1 MSQQNLPPSSDA
13 PAASNL
19 STSPVDAGQLAA
31 ETSADF
37 AKAPSSWLTS
47 ALLSATRLVLRFPVP
62 TLAISV
68 GLAVACIA
76 YTMGHLGYKSSRLD
90 LLNPKSDYNRLWI
103 EYINEFGDEDDA
115 VIVVEGAGRDQVVPV
130 LEELSTSLGRE
141 KQLFHAILHEVDL
154 TKIRAKGLH
163 YLPVDQLQTIDHFL
177 DEALPIAGGDWSRL
191 QVGKL
196 VGGMAQMLQAALAGV
211 QGLDLNFAIGQLDHT
226 VDSLLAQF
234 GTEPHYQ
241 SPWPRMPGS
250 LSTLSELG
258 SEYLIAKEG
267 KLGFVLLRIA
277 VGKEEF
283 ARGSEAVDALRD
295 LIAETELRHPNVKL
309 GLTGLPIMENDEMR
323 ASQSSMFWGSL
334 LSFVGVVIIVIAGF
348 GGLRHALLA
357 NLVLLLGTAW
367 AFGYVTLTVGHLNI
381 LSVTFTATLIGIGID
396 YGAYYVSRYMQL
408 LREGVPCEEALLE
421 TTRSAGPPIVTGAL
435 TTAIAFFSAAL
446 TSFTGVAELGIIAG
460 GGLLLCAV
468 AQLFVLPPLIKLVDG
483 TRLGQRLPAP
493 VPVHKWINPL
503 LKFPRVVFCVGLLIT
518 LGAGLGVQH
527 LWYDH
532 NLLDMQARG
541 LQSVEL
547 ERKLLAECDQSVW
560 YALSIADSREQLLER
575 KAKFLERNPDGTQ
588 KYPSIERTEEIVSLL
603 PMDEEAKR
611 PIIADIARRLA
622 SLPERPPLIAVDTL
636 EELGALLAQ
645 VQDTAQRTQNGAN
658 TARHLELLRD
668 AMRRLPA
675 SECFA
680 KLSQY
685 QQQMAGDLLSRLHT
699 LRSVANPEPPQ
710 LTDLPSSLVSRFV
723 GQNGKYLLK
732 IYGRGDIWN
741 MDALSHFVQ
750 DVRSVDPRVTG
761 NPLQAYEASREMKV
775 SYQNAALY
783 SMLVILVV
791 LYIDFR
797 NLLHVFLASLPLA
810 MGMIITFGLMG
821 YLNQPLNPAN
831 MIALPLLLGMGVD
844 YGVYVVHEFLEQ
856 KGRYRMSPATAVG
869 LLVDSLATILGYA
882 GLLIA
887 SHQGLQSLGRA
898 LTIGVAVCT
907 LTSMILLPAL
917 LAWMTRKRPLVPWV
931 GDAVVSYDHD
941 QADLELD
948 DSAAPAI
955 RRAA

>member
-1 MSQQNLPPSSDA
+1 M
-13 PAASNL
+13 
-19 STSPVDAGQLAA
+19 TSV
-31 ETSADF
+31 
-37 AKAPSSWLTS
+37 
-47 ALLSATRLVLRFPVP
+47 LLLLTRLVLRFPVP
-62 TLAISV
+62 TLALSV
-68 GLAVACIA
+68 GLAVICII
-76 YTMGHLGYKSSRLD
+76 YTIGHLGYKSSRLD

-115 VIVVEGAGRDQVVPV
+115 VIVVEGAGREQVVPV
-130 LEELSTSLGRE
+130 LEELSASLRRE
-141 KQLFHAILHEVDL
+141 KRLFHAILHEVDL

-163 YLPVDQLQTIDHFL
+163 YLPADQLQTIDRFL
-177 DEALPIAGGDWSRL
+177 DEAMPIAGGDWSRL

-196 VGGMAQMLQAALAGV
+196 VGGLAQMLQAATAGV
-211 QGLDLNFAIGQLDHT
+211 QGLDLNLALGQLDHT

-234 GTEPHYQ
+234 GSEPHYL
-241 SPWPRMPGS
+241 SPWPGMPAS

-267 KLGFVLLRIA
+267 RLGFVLLRIS

-283 ARGSEAVDALRD
+283 ARGSEAVDALRE

-334 LSFVGVVIIVIAGF
+334 LSFFGVVVIVVAGF

-396 YGAYYVSRYMQL
+396 YGAYYISRYMQL
-408 LREGVPCEEALLE
+408 LREGMPCEAALLE
-421 TTRSAGPPIVTGAL
+421 TTRSAGPAIVTGAL

-468 AQLFVLPPLIKLVDG
+468 AQLFVLPPLIKVVDG
-483 TRLGQRLPAP
+483 SRLGQRQPTP

-503 LKFPRVVFCVGLLIT
+503 LRFPRVVFCGGLIIT
-518 LGAGLGVQH
+518 VAAGLGIQH

-560 YALSIADSREQLLER
+560 YALSIANSREELLDR
-575 KAKFLERNPDGTQ
+575 KAKFL
-588 KYPSIERTEEIVSLL
+588 KLPSVERTEEIVSLL
-603 PMDEEAKR
+603 PVDEEVKR

-622 SLPERPPLIAVDTL
+622 TLPERPPLIAVDTL
-636 EELGALLAQ
+636 DELGALLAQ
-645 VQDTAQRTQNGAN
+645 VQDTAQHTHEGAN
-658 TARHLELLRD
+658 CARHLELLRD

-675 SECFA
+675 SDCYA
-680 KLSQY
+680 KLSQF
-685 QQQMAGDLLSRLHT
+685 QQQMAGDLLSRLHA

-710 LTDLPSSLVSRFV
+710 LTDLPPSLVSRFV

-741 MDALSHFVQ
+741 MEALSRFVQ
-750 DVRSVDPRVTG
+750 DVRTVDPRVTG
-761 NPLQAYEASREMKV
+761 NPLQAYEASREMQF
-775 SYQNAALY
+775 SYEKAALY

-810 MGMIITFGLMG
+810 LGMIITFGLLG
-821 YLNQPLNPAN
+821 FLNQPLNAAN

-856 KGRYRMSPATAVG
+856 QGRYRMSPATAVG
-869 LLVDSLATILGYA
+869 LLVDSLATIIGYA

-887 SHQGLQSLGRA
+887 SHQGLQSLGKS

-917 LAWMTRKRPLVPWV
+917 LSWMTSKRPLVPWV
-931 GDAVVSYDHD
+931 ADAVVSYDHERP
-941 QADLELD
+941 DLEPENG
-948 DSAAPAI
+948 DSPPM

>member
-1 MSQQNLPPSSDA
+1 MSQQKPHN
-13 PAASNL
+13 PAA
-19 STSPVDAGQLAA
+19 DASATGSSSSEETGDIAHTAA
-31 ETSADF
+31 AADDV
-37 AKAPSSWLTS
+37 AVTPASGRTWLTS
-47 ALLSATRLVLRFPVP
+47 ALCSLTRLVLRFPTT

-68 GLAVACIA
+68 GLAVVSIV
-76 YTMGHLGYKSSRLD
+76 YTVGHLGYKSSRLD

-103 EYINEFGDEDDA
+103 DYINEFGDEDDA
-115 VIVVEGAGRDQVVPV
+115 VIVVEGGGRDQVVPV
-130 LEELSTSLGRE
+130 LEELSASLGRE
-141 KQLFHAILHEVDL
+141 KRLFHAILHEVDL

-163 YLPVDQLQTIDHFL
+163 YLPADQLQMIDHFL
-177 DEALPIAGGDWSRL
+177 DEAVPIAGGDWSRL

-196 VGGMAQMLQAALAGV
+196 VGGLAQMLQAATAGV
-211 QGLDLNFAIGQLDHT
+211 QGLDLNFALGQLDQT
-226 VDSLLAQF
+226 VDSLQAQF
-234 GTEPHYQ
+234 GAEPHYQ
-241 SPWPRMPGS
+241 SPWPGMPAS
-250 LSTLSELG
+250 LSTLSELS

-267 KLGFVLLRIA
+267 QLGFVLLRIS

-295 LIAETELRHPNVKL
+295 LIAETELRHPDVKL

-334 LSFVGVVIIVIAGF
+334 LSFIGVIIIVIAGF

-367 AFGYVTLTVGHLNI
+367 AFGYVTLVIGHLNI

-396 YGAYYVSRYMQL
+396 YGAYYVARYMQL
-408 LREGVPCEEALLE
+408 VREGLPCEEALLE
-421 TTRSAGPPIVTGAL
+421 TTRSAGPAIVTGAL
-435 TTAIAFFSAAL
+435 TTSIAFFSAAL
-446 TSFTGVAELGIIAG
+446 TSFIGVAELGIIAG

-468 AQLFVLPPLIKLVDG
+468 AQLVVLPPLIKVVDSSRFG
-483 TRLGQRLPAP
+483 RRLPTP

-503 LKFPRVVFCVGLLIT
+503 LRFPRFVFCGGLIIT
-518 LGAGLGVQH
+518 LAAGLGMQH

-541 LQSVEL
+541 LESVEL
-547 ERKLLAECDQSVW
+547 EKKLLSECDQSVW
-560 YALSIADSREQLLER
+560 YALSIANNREELLER
-575 KAKFLERNPDGTQ
+575 KAKFL
-588 KYPSIERTEEIVSLL
+588 KLPSVERTEEIVSLL
-603 PMDEEAKR
+603 PVDEEVKR
-611 PIIADIARRLA
+611 PIIADISRRLA
-622 SLPERPPLIAVDTL
+622 SLPERPPLIAVDPL
-636 EELGALLAQ
+636 EELGAILAQ
-645 VQDTAQRTQNGAN
+645 AQDMAQHSRDGAN
-658 TARHLELLRD
+658 CARHLELLRD

-675 SECFA
+675 ADCYA
-680 KLSQY
+680 KLSQF
-685 QQQMAGDLLSRLHT
+685 QQQMAGDLLSRLHA

-710 LTDLPSSLVSRFV
+710 LTDLPQSLVSRFV

-741 MDALSHFVQ
+741 MEALSRFVQ
-750 DVRSVDPRVTG
+750 ETRSVDPRVTG
-761 NPLQAYEASREMKV
+761 NPLQAYEASLEMQF
-775 SYQNAALY
+775 SYQKAALY

-797 NLLHVFLASLPLA
+797 NVLHVALAALPLA

-821 YLNQPLNPAN
+821 YMNQPLNPAN

-869 LLVDSLATILGYA
+869 LLVDSLATIIGYA

-907 LTSMILLPAL
+907 LTSMMLLPAL

-931 GDAVVSYDHD
+931 GDAVISYDHD
-941 QADLELD
+941 QTEIEPD
-948 DSAAPAI
+948 DGDASILRHAA
-955 RRAA
+955 